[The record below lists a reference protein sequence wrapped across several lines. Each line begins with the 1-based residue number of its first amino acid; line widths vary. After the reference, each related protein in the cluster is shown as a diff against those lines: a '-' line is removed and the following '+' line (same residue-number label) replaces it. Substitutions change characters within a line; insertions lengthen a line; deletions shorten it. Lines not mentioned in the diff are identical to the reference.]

1 DHALGAGRPAARG
14 SRVSW
19 KVTVRIGPDVEK
31 VRADTLDEALD
42 AVELHG
48 RAASNTERRGTVDT
62 RVRRYEAGDQVAA
75 RVELTGRGVAVGV
88 DVRGDGGVQAWTG
101 RLRRRPIELEDGETP
116 FEAVRR
122 IAQST
127 SVEP

>member
-1 DHALGAGRPAARG
+1 M
-14 SRVSW
+14 SW
-19 KVTVRIGPDVEK
+19 KVTVRIGPKVERTK
-31 VRADTLDEALD
+31 TDDLSEALD
-42 AVELHG
+42 EVELNA
-48 RAASNTERRGTVDT
+48 RAASNTERRRTIDT

-75 RVELTGRGVAVGV
+75 RVELRGPGVAVGI

-101 RLRRRPIELEDGETP
+101 RWRRRPLELADGETP

-122 IAQST
+122 VAQSA

>member
-1 DHALGAGRPAARG
+1 
-14 SRVSW
+14 VSW
-19 KVTVRIGPDVEK
+19 KVTVRTGPKVEH
-31 VRADTLDEALD
+31 VRAEGLEEALD

-48 RAASNTERRGTVDT
+48 RAAANTERRSAVDT

-75 RVELTGRGVAVGV
+75 RVELRGPGVAAGV

-101 RLRRRPIELEDGETP
+101 RLRRRPLELAEDETP
-116 FEAVRR
+116 FEALRR
-122 IAQST
+122 AVQST

>member
-1 DHALGAGRPAARG
+1 M
-14 SRVSW
+14 SW
-19 KVTVRIGPDVEK
+19 RITVRTGPKVEHVRTQDVE
-31 VRADTLDEALD
+31 EALD

-48 RAASNTERRGTVDT
+48 RAAANTERRNAVDT

-75 RVELTGRGVAVGV
+75 RVELRGPGVAAGV

-101 RLRRRPIELEDGETP
+101 RIRRRPLELEEGETP
-116 FEAVRR
+116 FEALRR
-122 IAQST
+122 IVQST

>member
-1 DHALGAGRPAARG
+1 M
-14 SRVSW
+14 SW
-19 KVTVRIGPDVEK
+19 RVTVRIGPTVEK

-48 RAASNTERRGTVDT
+48 RAAANTERRGTVDT

-75 RVELTGRGVAVGV
+75 RVELSGRGVFVGV

-101 RLRRRPIELEDGETP
+101 RIRRRPLELEDGETP
-116 FEAVRR
+116 FEALRR
-122 IAQST
+122 VVVQST

>member
-1 DHALGAGRPAARG
+1 M
-14 SRVSW
+14 SW
-19 KVTVRIGPDVEK
+19 RITVRTGPKVEH
-31 VRADTLDEALD
+31 VRTQGVEEALD

-48 RAASNTERRGTVDT
+48 RAAANTERRNAVDT

-75 RVELTGRGVAVGV
+75 RVELRGPGVAVGV

-101 RLRRRPIELEDGETP
+101 RIRRRPLELEEGETP
-116 FEAVRR
+116 FEALRR
-122 IAQST
+122 IVQST